1 MKVTIRKIRMSDAAR
16 MRELLNDKEVSKEI
30 TTAYPYSLEQSKKD
44 IYELYYEILYIM
56 DYLFKEPGVTP
67 LLASI
72 VQISS
77 TQYNFYQIFLF
88 PLIHVADFFIFGGL
102 LYIGSR
108 LLRLNIETVKT
119 VLFFVFI
126 FDTIGLVSA
135 VTDTLSFVWESEL
148 LIYAHP
154 ITGVVFFGYL
164 TAFIHKQGI
173 QRWKSV
179 VLSVIVLTL
188 ALLFRIIFL
197 G

>member
-1 MKVTIRKIRMSDAAR
+1 M
-16 MRELLNDKEVSKEI
+16 VS
-30 TTAYPYSLEQSKKD
+30 YSLRKNLSCMVMAFLRPKKLLGFFLGNPSPLYSV
-44 IYELYYEILYIM
+44 IPLAMFTLYYEILYIM

-67 LLASI
+67 LLTSI

-77 TQYNFYQIFLF
+77 TQYNFYQILLF
-88 PLIHVADFFIFGGL
+88 PLIHVADFFVFGGL
-102 LYIGSR
+102 LYTGSR
-108 LLRLNIETVKT
+108 LLRLNIDTVKT

-126 FDTIGLVSA
+126 FNTIGLFSA
-135 VTDTLSFVWESEL
+135 FTDTLSFVWESEL
-148 LIYAHP
+148 LIYVHP
-154 ITGVVFFGYL
+154 VTGVVFFGYL
-164 TAFIHKQGI
+164 TAFIYRQGI